1 MARHAA
7 PGVSGFLKELGMFT
21 LKVLFWGVVVFGGVI
36 LLTKGIGWLAT
47 SPTTTG
53 AATVSTTS
61 LVAGASGTA
70 PTTST
75 APPTTVSTTVTTT
88 LPTTTTT
95 EAIRAP
101 ADITVQVLNST
112 TRSKIAAAL
121 TDVLASDGYQT
132 IDADNYSHALDQS
145 TVWYAPGFEGEAQVV
160 ADAYIPDAV
169 VEESPGP
176 LEVDIL
182 VVIGASYQG

>member
-1 MARHAA
+1 
-7 PGVSGFLKELGMFT
+7 MFT

-53 AATVSTTS
+53 AAAVSTTS

-88 LPTTTTT
+88 LPTTTT

>member
-7 PGVSGFLKELGMFT
+7 PGVSGLLKDLGWFT
-21 LKVLFWGVVVFGGVI
+21 LKVLFWGVVVFGGVV

-47 SPTTTG
+47 PSTTTD
-53 AATVSTTS
+53 AEVVSTTS
-61 LVAGASGTA
+61 LVAGATGTA

-75 APPTTVSTTVTTT
+75 APPTTVSTTVATTA
-88 LPTTTTT
+88 PTTTT
-95 EAIRAP
+95 EAVRAP

-112 TRSKIAAAL
+112 TRSKIAAAV

-145 TVWYAPGFEGEAQVV
+145 TVWYAPGFESEAQVM

-169 VEESPGP
+169 VQESPGP